1 MTYRTRRRRDATQGG
16 LVVAAA
22 WLIGLGLVFLL
33 RDALGLDWGE
43 AWPLFV
49 IMLGAASLVSELVYR
64 TRRLPLAWALTWPL
78 ALIVVG
84 VLFLLSTTG
93 TLGVGL
99 ADLVARW
106 WPVALIVLG
115 AWFLVGAA
123 WPGSAPRSQE
133 TLRLPLAGAPSADVT
148 IRFGAGELT
157 VGAARLGT
165 LVDGE
170 FVGGVVHRQRG
181 PGSLELQQPEGT
193 WAFGWDRQQAWT
205 MGLTTEV
212 PLDLRLETGANRTE
226 LDLTGHRLR
235 TLSIK
240 TGASETRVRLPRAAG
255 ESRVTAEAGA
265 AQLTLEVPDGVAAR
279 IHSQMVLGTT
289 NVDTGRFPRSAGGYE
304 SPDYATAANRV
315 EIGITGGV
323 GAVRITGTR

>member
-1 MTYRTRRRRDATQGG
+1 MTHRTRRRRDATQGG

-22 WLIGLGLVFLL
+22 WLIGIGLVFLV

-49 IMLGAASLVSELVYR
+49 IMFGGATFVSELVYR
-64 TRRLPLAWALTWPL
+64 TRRLPLAWALTWPI
-78 ALIVVG
+78 AVIVVG

-99 ADLVARW
+99 GDLIGRW

-115 AWFLVGAA
+115 AWFLLGAA
-123 WPGSAPRSQE
+123 WPGSTPSSEE
-133 TLRLPLAGAPSADVT
+133 TLRLPLAAAPSADVR

-157 VGAARLGT
+157 VGAARAGT

-170 FVGGVVHRQRG
+170 FIGGVVHRQRG
-181 PGSLELQQPEGT
+181 PGAVELEQPEGT
-193 WAFGWDRQQAWT
+193 WALGWDRQQAWT

-235 TLSIK
+235 TLTIK

-255 ESRVTAEAGA
+255 ESRVRAEAGA
-265 AQLTLEVPDGVAAR
+265 AQLILEVPDGVAAR
-279 IHSQMVLGTT
+279 IRSQMVIGTT
-289 NVDTGRFPRSAGGYE
+289 NVDTARFPRSAGGYE
-304 SPDYATAANRV
+304 SPDYGTATNRV
-315 EIGITGGV
+315 EIDITGGV
-323 GAVRITGTR
+323 GAVRITGPR